1 MMDLPQD
8 LQSLQNLEDEILTL
22 LDNSQAT
29 VTSTPVCSQPKL
41 SSHDTLSIY
50 NDSIW
55 KPTLTDLFTSLHTRM
70 NAIEAQLSSLK
81 LQENYNLICFNFIK
95 IRWPHYTDTSQY

>member
-1 MMDLPQD
+1 MTDLPQD

-29 VTSTPVCSQPKL
+29 VTSTPICSQPKL
-41 SSHDTLSIY
+41 SSHDSLSIY

-55 KPTLTDLFTSLHTRM
+55 TPTLTDLFTSFHNRM
-70 NAIEAQLSSLK
+70 DAIEAQLSSLK
-81 LQENYNLICFNFIK
+81 LQKYYNLICFNFIK
-95 IRWPHYTDTSQY
+95 IQWPYYTGT

>member
-41 SSHDTLSIY
+41 SY
-50 NDSIW
+50 VM
-55 KPTLTDLFTSLHTRM
+55 DLHFNNNLMVLHTL
-70 NAIEAQLSSLK
+70 NKI
-81 LQENYNLICFNFIK
+81 LQNL
-95 IRWPHYTDTSQY
+95 